1 LTNPK
6 FFGIIFIEVLK
17 EAINMAKISFTKLG
31 LSKKTDEVK
40 IITYN
45 DQEIEIKQYLPVE
58 DKATLID
65 AIIANSIS
73 DNGFFN
79 PFKLR
84 IITNFEI
91 IKAYTNVSFTEKQS
105 TDNFFKTYDALAFDF
120 IDVVF
125 ENIPEDELEEIF
137 ESVEEVTKAIVQY
150 NNSLMGILAQV
161 SQNYENVNFDLDKM
175 ADVLGNPENLT
186 MVKKMIENV

>member
-1 LTNPK
+1 
-6 FFGIIFIEVLK
+6 
-17 EAINMAKISFTKLG
+17 MAKVSFTKLG
-31 LSKKTDEVK
+31 LTKRTEDVKT
-40 IITYN
+40 ITYN
-45 DQEIEIKQYLPVE
+45 EQEIEIKQYLPVE

-65 AIIANSIS
+65 TIVAKSIS

-84 IITNFEI
+84 IMTNFEV
-91 IKAYTNVSFTEKQS
+91 IKAYTNITFTEKQS
-105 TDNFFKTYDALAFDF
+105 TENFFKTYDAIAADF
-120 IDVVF
+120 IDIIF
-125 ENIPEDELEEIF
+125 NEIPEDELEEIF
-137 ESVEEVTKAIVQY
+137 DSVEEVTQAIVQY

>member
-1 LTNPK
+1 
-6 FFGIIFIEVLK
+6 
-17 EAINMAKISFTKLG
+17 MAKISFTKLG

-45 DQEIEIKQYLPVE
+45 NQEVEIKQYLPVE

-65 AIIANSIS
+65 TIVAKSIS

-84 IITNFEI
+84 IMTNFEV
-91 IKAYTNVSFTEKQS
+91 IKAYTNITFTEKQS
-105 TDNFFKTYDALAFDF
+105 TENFFKTYDAIAADF
-120 IDVVF
+120 IDIVF
-125 ENIPEDELEEIF
+125 NEIPENELEEVF
-137 ESVEEVTKAIVQY
+137 DAVEEVTKAIVKY

-161 SQNYENVNFDLDKM
+161 SQNYDNVNFELDKM

>member
-1 LTNPK
+1 
-6 FFGIIFIEVLK
+6 
-17 EAINMAKISFTKLG
+17 MAKISFTKLG

-45 DQEIEIKQYLPVE
+45 NQEVEIKQYLPVE
-58 DKATLID
+58 EKATLID
-65 AIIANSIS
+65 TIVAKSIS

-84 IITNFEI
+84 IMTNFEV
-91 IKAYTNVSFTEKQS
+91 IKAYTNITFTEKQS
-105 TDNFFKTYDALAFDF
+105 TENFFKTYDAIAVDF
-120 IDVVF
+120 IDTVF
-125 ENIPEDELEEIF
+125 NEIPESELEEVF
-137 ESVEEVTKAIVQY
+137 DAVEEVTKAIVKY

-161 SQNYENVNFDLDKM
+161 SQNYDNVNFELDKM

>member
-1 LTNPK
+1 
-6 FFGIIFIEVLK
+6 
-17 EAINMAKISFTKLG
+17 MAKISFTKLG

-105 TDNFFKTYDALAFDF
+105 TDNFFKTYDALAFEF
-120 IDVVF
+120 IDVIF